1 MTEPTLSTR
10 IHAVQD
16 ELTAVNNEL
25 AVILDDANHIGL
37 APFRTA
43 HIQAAI
49 DDNQH
54 AWAELNALAT
64 ALELTGA
71 DHKP

>member
-1 MTEPTLSTR
+1 MTSPTLSTR
-10 IHAVQD
+10 IRSIQD
-16 ELTAVNNEL
+16 ELNAINNHL
-25 AVILDDANHIGL
+25 AAILNDANHIGL
-37 APFRTA
+37 APFRVA

-49 DDNQH
+49 DDNDH
-54 AWAELNALAT
+54 AWSQLNELAT